1 MLERFLQPRVDRSEG
16 RVLAEPS
23 YPRERRGAQT
33 DSGLKLR
40 FPSLARRIAS
50 QHEQLHTLAAMVSSS
65 VERGSLRSARLAFTS
80 FSAALE
86 SHMTLEDQTF
96 FPAIRGLSP
105 SLAPHLAQLI
115 AVHAGFRQRLDDLHE
130 LLARGSAEEFRRGF
144 DGFCSDFAQHEVREE
159 RIVAGATR
167 S

>member
-1 MLERFLQPRVDRSEG
+1 M
-16 RVLAEPS
+16 AEPQC
-23 YPRERRGAQT
+23 PRERRGAWT

-40 FPSLARRIAS
+40 FPSIARRIVS
-50 QHEQLHTLAAMVSSS
+50 QHEQLDMFAAMVSSS
-65 VERGSLRSARLAFTS
+65 VEGGSLRSARRAFTS
-80 FSAALE
+80 FAAALE
-86 SHMTLEDQTF
+86 SHISLEDQTF
-96 FPAIRGLSP
+96 FPALRGLSP
-105 SLAPHLAQLI
+105 SLGPSLAQLI
-115 AVHAGFRQRLDDLHE
+115 AEHAGFRQRLDDLHE